1 MLLRLTYTVF
11 LSWRRSFEENSQRT
25 SKKARFGGGYS
36 GPLGFWYLKVN
47 SIPSLNTAKIF
58 VRDRMKMM
66 SIWCLM
72 SNNSNVKEKLLVQCG
87 HSLSG
92 LDLVQAK
99 GEGKAT
105 GQFLNTTHM
114 RWGPVQVRPLILD
127 QLIKELKNRK
137 ITGLVELSIINDN
150 ADIMWILCCHLTC
163 CKLRMSVL
171 AQSILSVC
179 LVLLRVSLMM
189 SP

>member
-36 GPLGFWYLKVN
+36 GPLGFWYLKAN
-47 SIPSLNTAKIF
+47 SIPSLNTANIF
-58 VRDRMKMM
+58 VRDRTKMM
-66 SIWCLM
+66 SIWCLL
-72 SNNSNVKEKLLVQCG
+72 SNNSNIKEKLLVQRG

-114 RWGPVQVRPLILD
+114 RRRPVQVRPLILD

-137 ITGLVELSIINDN
+137 KTGLVEWSRSEM
-150 ADIMWILCCHLTC
+150 IMWILCCRLTC

-171 AQSILSVC
+171 AHRILSVC